1 MYVLWE
7 TGLYTNTEIGELF
20 GVTYSAVSRRAG
32 ITKARIEGDRT
43 YRKTY
48 KILKSQIKM

>member
-20 GVTYSAVSRRAG
+20 GVTYSAVSRRAA
-32 ITKARIEGDRT
+32 ITKARIEGDGT

-48 KILKSQIKM
+48 KILNSQIKM